1 VRRASGL
8 LRESGLKSGF
18 ESGQAEAAEAIGFEA
33 CFAPECGLS
42 LFFFAWIF
50 DFWRGHEADFEES
63 EEEEGEGLRQLKS
76 GGAESAIGIG
86 YDRKGEPLRQESCGE
101 GAGSHD
107 EDQGEKAD
115 GVSEKDLGEGLGVF
129 GGEEVEPA
137 PADGIREDEEGEG
150 EAEGGVD
157 AELESAEG
165 SVDEDEDEERG
176 GEDCGVLKIS
186 HFG

>member
-1 VRRASGL
+1 M
-8 LRESGLKSGF
+8 
-18 ESGQAEAAEAIGFEA
+18 
-33 CFAPECGLS
+33 
-42 LFFFAWIF
+42 
-50 DFWRGHEADFEES
+50 
-63 EEEEGEGLRQLKS
+63 KS
-76 GGAESAIGIG
+76 GGADAAVGVG
-86 YDRKGEPLRQESCGE
+86 YDGKREPLWQESCGE

-115 GVSEKDLGEGLGVF
+115 GVSEKDLGEGLGVL

-137 PADGIREDEEGEG
+137 PADGIGEDEEGEG
-150 EAEGGVD
+150 DAEGGVD